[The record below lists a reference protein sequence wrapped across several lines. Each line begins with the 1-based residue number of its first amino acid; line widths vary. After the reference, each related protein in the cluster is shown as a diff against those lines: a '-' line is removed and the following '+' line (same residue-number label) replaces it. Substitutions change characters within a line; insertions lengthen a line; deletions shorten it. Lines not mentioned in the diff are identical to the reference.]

1 MEENQAKIDVLTA
14 EALSLYYRGE
24 FTEAERKYRE
34 ILQLNSNHAE
44 AWWGLGIV
52 YYMLGEYQDAL
63 EMLYRSLD
71 FDSASPNSHYS
82 LGLVLEKI
90 GYLPQAVQAYKKAIA
105 LAPHWIEVYDNLG
118 KVLSEMGE
126 IEQAEAT
133 YIQAIATDKKN
144 YINYLNLGNILMM
157 RQQIKEAIAA
167 YEMALQLKPRDPII
181 LNNLGLAW
189 QAQNEPVQASLY
201 FGYAAYRQG
210 DYQAAIT
217 HYKNFLANQIGD
229 VEVYIALAECYQY
242 LDLYEEVIK
251 TYRECLIF
259 YPQVEIY
266 LRLAL
271 TLQDSGQTEAA
282 IDIINEALE
291 IFPDEISLQLEQLR
305 ILPIIYENQEEI
317 RYYRHRF
324 SQGLADLIQ
333 RTSLETPEA
342 KESALRA
349 IGWRTNFYLQYQGCN
364 DLELQKQY
372 GQFVH
377 RVMAANHP
385 EWVKKVPMP
394 NVDREEKI
402 RIGYVSD
409 CFHFHT
415 VGMVFLGW
423 LKNCDREKFHISC
436 YYTNN
441 QIDEYTQ
448 QYQISCDNFYH
459 IPDNL
464 EAICQQIIGD
474 RIHILVFLDIGM
486 VPQMTQLAALR
497 LAPIQCAA
505 WGHPVT
511 TGLPTID
518 YFLSGDFM
526 EPENA
531 QQHYSEQLIRLPNIG
546 ISYSKP
552 IIPAPT
558 KTRFDFNLKENAVI
572 YISCQSLFKY
582 LPQYDYIFPSIAQQ
596 VPQAQFVFLS
606 QLPAPINQQFRQR
619 LHRAF
624 AEFGLDSEQYCII
637 LPRQT
642 HIDYWHLNLV
652 SDVFLDTFRFTGF
665 LTTLES
671 IACRLPIVTC
681 PGEFMRSRQSY
692 GILKMLG
699 ISETIAQNEAE
710 YIEIAVKLG
719 LQPEWRHSI
728 VKRIGNYQE
737 FLYEDKACIEA
748 LEAFFEQEI
757 GGWRS
762 LEVR

>member
-1 MEENQAKIDVLTA
+1 MEKNQAKIDALAA
-14 EALSLYYRGE
+14 EALSLYDGGE
-24 FTEAERKYRE
+24 LTESEQKYRE

-44 AWWGLGIV
+44 AWYGLGII

-71 FDSASPNSHYS
+71 LDSASANSHYS

-90 GYLPQAVQAYKKAIA
+90 GYLPQAMQAYKETIA
-105 LAPHWIEVYDNLG
+105 LAPHWTEIYDKLG

-133 YIQAIATDKKN
+133 YIQAIALDNNN
-144 YINYLNLGNILMM
+144 YLNYLNLGNILMM
-157 RQQIKEAIAA
+157 KQQIEEAIAA
-167 YEMALQLKPRDPII
+167 YEMALQLNPRDPII

-189 QAQNEPVQASLY
+189 QAQNQSIQASLY
-201 FGYAAYRQG
+201 FGYAAY
-210 DYQAAIT
+210 YQENYQEAIT
-217 HYKNFLANQIGD
+217 HYQRFLGNQISD

-242 LDLYEEVIK
+242 LNLYDEAIK
-251 TYRECLIF
+251 VYRDTLRI
-259 YPQVEIY
+259 YPQVDIY

-271 TLQDSGQTEAA
+271 TLQDNGQTENA

-291 IFPDEISLQLEQLR
+291 IFPDQISLQLEQLR
-305 ILPIIYENQEEI
+305 ILPIIYGNREEI
-317 RYYRHRF
+317 AYYRHRF

-342 KESALRA
+342 KESALRG
-349 IGWRTNFYLQYQGCN
+349 IGWRTNFYLQYQGGN
-364 DLELQKQY
+364 DLELQRKY

-377 RVMAANHP
+377 RVMAANYP
-385 EWVKKVPMP
+385 VLAKKIPMS
-394 NVDREEKI
+394 NISYDQKI

-436 YYTNN
+436 YYTNH
-441 QIDEYTQ
+441 QIDDYTQ
-448 QYQISCDNFYH
+448 QFQLASDRFYH
-459 IPDNL
+459 IPNNL
-464 EAICQQIIGD
+464 EAICQQIICD

-486 VPQMTQLAALR
+486 VSQMTQLAALR

-505 WGHPVT
+505 WGHPIT

-518 YFLSGDFM
+518 YFLSSDLM

-552 IIPAPT
+552 TIPEPA
-558 KTRFDFNLKENAVI
+558 KTRLDFNLKENAVI

-596 VPQAQFVFLS
+596 VPQAQFIFLS
-606 QLPAPINQQFRQR
+606 QLPIPINQQFRQR
-619 LHRAF
+619 LQRAF

-652 SDVFLDTFRFTGF
+652 SDIFLDTFGFTGF

-671 IACRLPIVTC
+671 IACHLPIVTC
-681 PGEFMRSRQSY
+681 TGEFMRSRQSS

-699 ISETIAQNEAE
+699 ITETIAKNEAE
-710 YIEIAVKLG
+710 YIKIAVKLG

-728 VKRIGNYQE
+728 VEQIKHCQAS
-737 FLYEDKACIEA
+737 LYDDKACIEA
-748 LEAFFEQEI
+748 LEAFFEGEM
-757 GGWRS
+757 GK
-762 LEVR
+762 

>member
-1 MEENQAKIDVLTA
+1 MEENEPNIARLLA
-14 EALSLYYRGE
+14 EALSLCERGE
-24 FTEAERKYRE
+24 FTEAEKKYRE
-34 ILQLNSNHAE
+34 ILQLNNNHTE
-44 AWWGLGIV
+44 AWYGLGIV
-52 YYMLGEYQDAL
+52 YYILGEYQEAL
-63 EMLYRSLD
+63 EMLYRSLALN
-71 FDSASPNSHYS
+71 SASANSHYN

-105 LAPHWIEVYDNLG
+105 LAPGWIEVYYNLG
-118 KVLSEMGE
+118 KVLSELGE
-126 IEQAEAT
+126 IEQAEST
-133 YIQAIATDKKN
+133 YIQAIAVDKNN

-157 RQQIKEAIAA
+157 RQQIEEAIAA
-167 YEMALQLKPRDPII
+167 YEMALQLNPRNPII

-189 QAQNEPVQASLY
+189 QAQNKPVQASLY
-201 FGYAAYRQG
+201 FGYAAYRQEN
-210 DYQAAIT
+210 YREAIT
-217 HYKNFLANQIGD
+217 HYQKFLANQIGD
-229 VEVYIALAECYQY
+229 VEVYIALAECYQH
-242 LDLYEEVIK
+242 LNQSEEVIK
-251 TYRECLIF
+251 TYRDTLKI
-259 YPQVEIY
+259 YPKADIY

-271 TLQDSGQTEAA
+271 ALQDNGQTEAA
-282 IDIINEALE
+282 IEIIDEALE
-291 IFPDEISLQLEQLR
+291 IFPDEISLQVEKVR
-305 ILPIIYENQEEI
+305 ILPIIYDEREEI
-317 RYYRHRF
+317 AYYRNRF
-324 SQGLADLIQ
+324 SQGLTDLIQ

-377 RVMAANHP
+377 QVMAANYP

-394 NVDREEKI
+394 NVDREGKI

-409 CFHFHT
+409 CFNFHT

-436 YYTNN
+436 YYTNS
-441 QIDEYTQ
+441 QVDEYTQ
-448 QYQISCDNFYH
+448 QFQLSCDDFYH

-464 EAICQQIIGD
+464 EAICQQIIDD
-474 RIHILVFLDIGM
+474 RLHILVFLDIGM

-518 YFLSGDFM
+518 YFLSGDLM
-526 EPENA
+526 EPDNA
-531 QQHYSEQLIRLPNIG
+531 REHYSERLIRLPNIG
-546 ISYSKP
+546 IFYSQP
-552 IIPAPT
+552 IIPQPS
-558 KTRFDFNLKENAVI
+558 KTRLDFHLKENAVV
-572 YISCQSLFKY
+572 YICCQSLFKY
-582 LPQYDYIFPSIAQQ
+582 LPEYDYIFPSIAQR
-596 VPQAQFVFLS
+596 VPQSQFVFLS
-606 QLPAPINQQFRQR
+606 QLPTAINQQFRQR

-624 AEFGLDSEQYCII
+624 AKFGLDSERYCII

-719 LQPEWRHSI
+719 LQSEWRHSI
-728 VKRIGNYQE
+728 VKRIANYQG
-737 FLYEDKACIEA
+737 FLYEDKACIEG
-748 LEAFFEQEI
+748 LEAFFEKEI
-757 GGWRS
+757 GGWR
-762 LEVR
+762 